1 MIHVIIAK
9 HLAQP
14 IMERYRLFS
23 EPSVTVVAEAYCI
36 TRTRPHTP
44 AQSLITSAKNMSA
57 LKSISLVAVH
67 TLPIA

>member
-1 MIHVIIAK
+1 VIHVIIAK

-14 IMERYRLFS
+14 IMESYRLFS
-23 EPSVTVVAEAYCI
+23 EPSVTVMTEAYCI

-57 LKSISLVAVH
+57 LKSISLVAMQ
-67 TLPIA
+67 TLTVA